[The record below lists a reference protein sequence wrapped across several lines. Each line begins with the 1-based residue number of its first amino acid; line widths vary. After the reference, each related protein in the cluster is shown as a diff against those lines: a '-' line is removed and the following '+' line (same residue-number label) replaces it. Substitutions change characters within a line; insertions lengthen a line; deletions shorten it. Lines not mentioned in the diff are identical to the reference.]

1 VHERVHDVDYVW
13 SVSCVYDAAL
23 HEAAARALVEKV
35 VMLMESQRATSTWR
49 AGSKLAAQQ
58 SFAPV
63 LLANMEQVNANPP
76 TEEIQEQVEEIKGIM
91 ASNIE
96 LILQRADKLED
107 LQQKANALSNISLA
121 FQRKARDAKRFQLWQ
136 QAKFGMVAGTA
147 AAVAIGVLIV
157 PAIL

>member
-63 LLANMEQVNANPP
+63 LLANMEQARCLHRRVRWRAWAQLCLAVCQVNANPP

-96 LILQRADKLED
+96 LMCAPRSACV
-107 LQQKANALSNISLA
+107 S
-121 FQRKARDAKRFQLWQ
+121 AK
-136 QAKFGMVAGTA
+136 
-147 AAVAIGVLIV
+147 
-157 PAIL
+157 